1 MTAEYIRNIESLASQ
16 FADRDVTVWFPDFD
30 SEPPAGCL
38 NQVYGSPV
46 GVPAD
51 RWPTFTGLPAL
62 LRQVGGREEAEADA
76 GDLRMEHLWTID
88 LRGISGVGAPKG
100 ARVMQLFISNARYNE
115 AWEPGTAHTQ
125 VVFLGEEDVARGACA
140 GEPPR
145 RSREREPKRFSLVPV
160 MVPIAVFGKLDEGS
174 PLAALRDAIWKAPM
188 RLGGD
193 PIWLQG
199 DPDEQDDYGDFGDE
213 EEDEGGEGDEDAESD
228 EEGEGEAAAP
238 REPLGLPAYGG
249 FVLQFDESFVDVNLG
264 DSGVMYVTGNDAHF
278 QCY

>member
-1 MTAEYIRNIESLASQ
+1 MTADYIRNIETLASQ
-16 FADRDVTVWFPDFD
+16 FADRDVTVWFPDFET
-30 SEPPAGCL
+30 EPPAGCL

-51 RWPTFTGLPAL
+51 RWPKFAGLPAL
-62 LRQVGGREEAEADA
+62 LRQAGGREADEADE

-88 LRGISGVGAPKG
+88 LRGLSGVGAPRG
-100 ARVMQLFISNARYNE
+100 ARVMQLFVSNAHYNE
-115 AWEPGTAHTQ
+115 AWTPGNEHTR
-125 VVFLGEEDVARGACA
+125 VVYLGEEDVARGAIA

-145 RSREREPKRFSLVPV
+145 RAREREPRRFSLVAV
-160 MVPIAVFGKLDEGS
+160 TVPIAVFGKPGEGS

-199 DPDEQDDYGDFGDE
+199 DPDEQDDYSDYGGDDE
-213 EEDEGGEGDEDAESD
+213 DGEGGEGED
-228 EEGEGEAAAP
+228 GEGDDEAAAAE
-238 REPLGLPAYGG
+238 EPLGVPPACG
-249 FVLQFDESFVDVNLG
+249 FMLQFDETFVDVNLG
-264 DSGVMYVTGNDAHF
+264 DCGVMYVSGNDAHF

>member
-1 MTAEYIRNIESLASQ
+1 
-16 FADRDVTVWFPDFD
+16 
-30 SEPPAGCL
+30 
-38 NQVYGSPV
+38 
-46 GVPAD
+46 
-51 RWPTFTGLPAL
+51 
-62 LRQVGGREEAEADA
+62 
-76 GDLRMEHLWTID
+76 
-88 LRGISGVGAPKG
+88 
-100 ARVMQLFISNARYNE
+100 MQLFISNAHYNE

-145 RSREREPKRFSLVPV
+145 RSREREARRFALVPV
-160 MVPIAVFGKLDEGS
+160 IVPIAVFSKLDEGS

-199 DPDEQDDYGDFGDE
+199 DPDEQDDYGDFGDDEDGE
-213 EEDEGGEGDEDAESD
+213 EGEGDE
-228 EEGEGEAAAP
+228 EGEAAAP
-238 REPLGLPAYGG
+238 QERLGMPGHGG

-264 DSGVMYVTGNDAHF
+264 DCGVMYVTGNDAHF